1 MTILQIHQLRKH
13 IQQKEQRILFDD
25 FSVEINEPAIISVL
39 GASGQGKSTLLRI
52 IGMLDT
58 ADKGTLSYRGKLS
71 NEWQP
76 HMWRNKVSY
85 VAQQAVMLP
94 GSVEDNLRTVSRLQR
109 QPFDRELTMQLL
121 EAVQL
126 ESLDWSKRAEDLSG
140 GEKQRVALVRSM
152 LLRSEILLVD
162 EITASLDVRSKQ
174 AVEELL
180 LDWHRREGTTF
191 IWVTHDLE
199 QARHTS
205 SQVWFM
211 AENRLYENRSTS
223 AFFEHPE
230 TELARKFVQVPQETE
245 GIGEHR

>member
-1 MTILQIHQLRKH
+1 MSILRIHQLRKH
-13 IQQKEQRILFDD
+13 IQQKEQRVLFDD
-25 FSVEINEPAIISVL
+25 FSVEINEPEIISVV

-58 ADKGTLSYRGKLS
+58 PDKGTLTYRGKLS

-76 HMWRNKVSY
+76 PMWRSKVSY

-94 GSVEDNLRTVSRLQR
+94 GSVEDNLRTVSRLQK
-109 QPFDRELTMQLL
+109 QPFDRELTKQLL

-152 LLRSEILLVD
+152 LLRPEILLVD

-180 LDWHRREGTTF
+180 FDWHSREGTTF

-205 SQVWFM
+205 SHVWFM
-211 AENRLYENRSTS
+211 AENRLYENSQTS
-223 AFFEHPE
+223 AFFERPE
-230 TELARKFVQVPQETE
+230 TDLARKFVQVSQDPV

>member
-1 MTILQIHQLRKH
+1 MSILQIYQLRKH
-13 IQQKEQRILFDD
+13 IQQKEQRVLFDD
-25 FSVEINEPAIISVL
+25 FTAQIDEPAIISVL

-58 ADKGTLSYRGKLS
+58 ADKGTVCYRGKLS

-76 HMWRNKVSY
+76 NMWRNKVSY

-94 GSVEDNLRTVSRLQR
+94 GSVEENLRTVSRLQK
-109 QPFDRELTMQLL
+109 QSFDRILALRLL

-126 ESLDWSKRAEDLSG
+126 DNLDWSKRAEDLSG
-140 GEKQRVALVRSM
+140 GEKQRLALVRSM
-152 LLRSEILLVD
+152 LLRPEIFLVD

-180 LDWHRREGTTF
+180 LDWHRRDGSTF
-191 IWVTHDLE
+191 IWVTHDLD

-211 AENRLYENRSTS
+211 AENRLCENSPTS
-223 AFFEHPE
+223 AFFERPE
-230 TELARKFVQVPQETE
+230 TESARKFVQVSQVSE
-245 GIGEHR
+245 GIEERR